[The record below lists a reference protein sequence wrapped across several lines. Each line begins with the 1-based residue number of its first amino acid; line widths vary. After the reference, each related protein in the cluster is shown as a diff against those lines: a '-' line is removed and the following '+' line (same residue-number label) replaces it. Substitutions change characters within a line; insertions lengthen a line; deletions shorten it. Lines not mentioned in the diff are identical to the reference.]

1 MLKGHTMIEDIEFQI
16 IASLIKY
23 PDKIEEFNYH
33 IKPHHFSKAIRKTY
47 ATILELHDKNLPIN
61 LSVIKQYIDD
71 EEILLELSEAMP
83 IPEFFS
89 YIPELEKAYK
99 IRSQSYIAKVLNES
113 SLKGEVVDPVWL
125 AAKFDSAPKILKT
138 FSDWAGFYEQQP
150 NLPRYKTNVSFLD
163 ASLGGG
169 FEMSQ
174 LVLFSGEPEAGKTSL
189 GLQILE
195 NIAENNKACF
205 FCFEFTARQYITRK
219 MENNP
224 RFAQNAGKN
233 LFVINEGYDISEV
246 SDNIKH
252 LAKMGVKF
260 FLIDSQMRIEVPKA
274 RSMEEEESAKFS
286 TLAKLAHKLEVLI
299 ILIIQTAKGDSNNPM
314 GSKKGGHESSITIRI
329 EHCKPP
335 KEVVDK
341 EFDPKRRTIIIKKNK
356 QTGKHFKEEV
366 QFDPIRLS
374 FKRDDI
380 RTRSKEYKDQVEMI
394 SI

>member
-1 MLKGHTMIEDIEFQI
+1 MIEGIELQI
-16 IASLIKY
+16 LASLMKY
-23 PDKIEEFNYH
+23 PEKIEEFHYF
-33 IKPHHFSKAIRKTY
+33 IKPHHFSKEIRKIY
-47 ATILELHDKNLPIN
+47 SKILDLSEKNLPIN
-61 LSVIKQYIDD
+61 LNILKQYITQ
-71 EEILLELSEAMP
+71 EELLLGLSEAMP
-83 IPEFFS
+83 IPEFFN

-99 IRSQSYIAKVLNES
+99 IRSQTYIAKVLNES
-113 SLKGEVVDPVWL
+113 SLKGEVIDPVWL
-125 AAKFDSAPKILKT
+125 AAKFDSAPKALKT
-138 FSDWAGFYEQQP
+138 FSDWARFYEQQP
-150 NLPRYKTNVSFLD
+150 ILPRYKTNVSFLD

-205 FCFEFTARQYITRK
+205 FCFEFTARQYILRK

-246 SDNIKH
+246 GDNIKH

-274 RSMEEEESAKFS
+274 RSMEEEETAKFS

-335 KEVVDK
+335 KEVTDK

-366 QFDPIRLS
+366 QFDPISLS

-380 RTRSKEYKDQVEMI
+380 RTRNKEYKEEILSDRI
-394 SI
+394 RLPLI